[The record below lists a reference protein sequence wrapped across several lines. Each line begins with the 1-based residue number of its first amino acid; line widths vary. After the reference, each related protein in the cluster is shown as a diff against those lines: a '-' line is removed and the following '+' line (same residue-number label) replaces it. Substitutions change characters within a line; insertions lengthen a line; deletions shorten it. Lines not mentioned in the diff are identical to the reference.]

1 MRKEADMNLVKLG
14 EERIAKLG
22 ETTSLIFKGE
32 EFTST
37 RIHEMSLKLAAGLKS
52 LGVGRG
58 DHVVVSMPNSPEVFA
73 CFGAIWRIGAVIVPI
88 MFLLGEEETRY
99 ILDHSDAKV
108 IITSQDLLEKMDK
121 SREGIGHIRN
131 VIVLNGKNQGDR
143 VDFHGL
149 LEANPPL
156 TTAEEMDANDIALMI
171 YTSGTTGRPK
181 GVMLSHNNLYTNA
194 VATWDASKT
203 DEPDVTILCLPLA
216 HSFGVVVMNAGNVS
230 PFKESYGVLLSW
242 FDPEEVFRLIE
253 KYQATNFI
261 GVPTMYQILLHHPA
275 AEKYDLSSLKK
286 CSISAAPV
294 SEELYKAFTTKFGCE
309 MREGYGLTEASPS
322 VALCRPSMPQKK
334 GSTGVPIPGVEVK
347 IFDLD
352 DKELPVGEHGE
363 IVVKGP
369 NVMVGYYKRPQETQ
383 ETLRNGWMHTGDIG
397 YVDEDGYLF
406 ITDRIKDL
414 VIKGGYNI
422 YPSEIESYLEGH
434 TSIAEV
440 AVIGIPDEKY
450 GEALMAFV
458 VKMPGQELVE
468 SEVIDYA
475 TSRITPFKA
484 PSRVKFVDTLPKSL
498 VGKILKKEL
507 RKMV

>member
-1 MRKEADMNLVKLG
+1 MNIVQLS
-14 EERIAKLG
+14 EDRIAKFG
-22 ETTSLIFKGE
+22 ETISLVFQGE
-32 EFTST
+32 EST
-37 RIHEMSLKLAAGLKS
+37 NIRINEMGRRLAAGLKS

-88 MFLLGEEETRY
+88 MFLLGEDETRY

-108 IITSQDLLEKMDK
+108 VITSQDLLEKMDK
-121 SREGIGHIRN
+121 ARKGISHIHT
-131 VIVLNGKNQGDR
+131 VIVMNGEKQGDR
-143 VDFHGL
+143 LDFYELVD
-149 LEANPPL
+149 ANAPQESH
-156 TTAEEMDANDIALMI
+156 EEMDDNDIALMI

-181 GVMLSHNNLYTNA
+181 GVMLSHKNLYTNA
-194 VATWDASKT
+194 VATWDAAKT
-203 DEPDVTILCLPLA
+203 DKPDVTIVCLPLA
-216 HSFGVVVMNAGNVS
+216 HSFGVVVMNAGNLS
-230 PFKESYGVLLSW
+230 PFKDSYGVLLSW

-275 AEKYDLSSLKK
+275 AEKYDLSSLIK

-294 SEELYKAFTTKFGCE
+294 SEELYKSFTTKFGCE
-309 MREGYGLTEASPS
+309 MHEGYGLTEASPS
-322 VALCRPSMPQKK
+322 VALCRPGMPLKK
-334 GSTGVPIPGVEVK
+334 GSTGVPLPGVEVK
-347 IFDLD
+347 IFDPD

-369 NVMVGYYKRPQETQ
+369 NVMVGYYKRPEETQ

-397 YVDEDGYLF
+397 YVDENGYLF

-422 YPSEIESYLEGH
+422 YPSEIEGYLEEH
-434 TSIAEV
+434 PSIAEV

-450 GEALMAFV
+450 GEDLMAFV
-458 VKMPGQELVE
+458 VRMPGEKLVE

-475 TSRITPFKA
+475 TSKITPFKA